1 MYSLHNFTNND
12 DVKVLQESGAFSVI
26 EYQRDLSVTPGSAMA
41 AYFSSQMNV
50 RKRQLIC
57 DLNGS
62 GVILQSGAMHWIVGD
77 VNSKTNI
84 KGVGD
89 LVGKMFTGKV
99 TGESTVKPL
108 YEGTG
113 KVVLE
118 PTYRHI
124 LLVDVGD
131 WDNGMVIDD
140 GLFLACEESVKQK
153 VSARSNL
160 SSAVAGG
167 KGLFNLCLAGEGIAA
182 LECYCPKEELIEV
195 RLQNDTLKVDG
206 NFAICWSKNLDFTVE
221 RSSKSLVGSAVNGEG
236 LVNVYRGTGRVFL
249 APLSKMPNI

>member
-1 MYSLHNFTNND
+1 MYSLHNFSDND
-12 DVKVLQESGAFSVI
+12 DVKVLQESGAFKVI
-26 EYQRDLSVTPGSAMA
+26 EYQRDLSVTPASAMG
-41 AYFSSQMNV
+41 AYFSSEMNV
-50 RKRQLIC
+50 RKRQVIC
-57 DLNGS
+57 DLS
-62 GVILQSGAMHWIVGD
+62 TSSVILQSGAMNWMVGD
-77 VNSKTNI
+77 VRSKTNI

-89 LVGKMFTGKV
+89 LVGKMFSGKV

-124 LLVDVGD
+124 ILVDVGD
-131 WDNGMVIDD
+131 WGNGLVVDD
-140 GLFLACEESVKQK
+140 GLFLACEDSIQQK
-153 VSARSNL
+153 MSARSNL

-167 KGLFNLCLAGEGIAA
+167 KGLFNLCLVGNGVVA
-182 LECYCPKEELIEV
+182 LESYCPKEELIEV

-206 NFAICWSKNLDFTVE
+206 NFAICWSKDLEFTVE
-221 RSSKSLVGSAVNGEG
+221 RSSKSLIGSAVNGEG

-249 APLSKMPNI
+249 APLSKMPNV